1 MLSSFQN
8 SNAFRCSCK
17 ANETQLLECS
27 AKEETQLLFKG
38 KGTRQI
44 TYPQRCVAQD
54 ARKSHQNFW
63 WLILKNCQ
71 CLKDQTRQ
79 DFQVLSH
86 EFGKLPLID
95 ACVIEIQTIL
105 TYEDLR

>member
-8 SNAFRCSCK
+8 SNAFRCPCK

-44 TYPQRCVAQD
+44 TPKMC
-54 ARKSHQNFW
+54 
-63 WLILKNCQ
+63 C
-71 CLKDQTRQ
+71 TRYKEVSSK
-79 DFQVLSH
+79 FLVVNSK
-86 EFGKLPLID
+86 KLP
-95 ACVIEIQTIL
+95 VS
-105 TYEDLR
+105 

>member
-44 TYPQRCVAQD
+44 TPKDVL
-54 ARKSHQNFW
+54 RKMQGS
-63 WLILKNCQ
+63 LIKI
-71 CLKDQTRQ
+71 
-79 DFQVLSH
+79 
-86 EFGKLPLID
+86 FGG
-95 ACVIEIQTIL
+95 
-105 TYEDLR
+105 